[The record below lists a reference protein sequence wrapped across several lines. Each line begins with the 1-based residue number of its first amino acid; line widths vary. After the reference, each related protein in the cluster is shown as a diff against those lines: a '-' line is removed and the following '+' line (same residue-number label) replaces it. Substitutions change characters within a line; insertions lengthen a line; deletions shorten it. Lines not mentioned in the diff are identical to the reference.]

1 MLPGV
6 PCLRSLSRLGGI
18 LVCVLGG
25 FVAGIVS
32 AGPAWGERAEKS
44 EIYHFV
50 QPDGT
55 LVFSNVPTDPRF
67 KKVTRAS
74 RVRPR
79 VPAHSLE
86 RAIARTS
93 KAHGISPALLRAV
106 IKAESDFDP
115 MAVSRAGAVGL
126 MQLMPE
132 TAELLNVQDPYD
144 PAENIDGGARY
155 LRYLLDRF
163 DGNLPLALAAYN
175 AGENRV
181 ERYRTLPPI
190 TETRQYVFK
199 VLRYYRAFI
208 NSQPRTRRSP
218 SSLLT
223 SPLSL
228 PSVSSSSGSLR

>member
-1 MLPGV
+1 MVRGLQSLRPRRRRAGRLP
-6 PCLRSLSRLGGI
+6 S
-18 LVCVLGG
+18 VL
-25 FVAGIVS
+25 AGIVVLAVS
-32 AGPAWGERAEKS
+32 VAPAWGGRSDKN

-55 LVFSNVPTDPRF
+55 IVFSNVPTDPRF
-67 KKVTRAS
+67 KKVTRSS
-74 RVRPR
+74 RIRPR
-79 VPAHSLE
+79 VPTQSME
-86 RAIARTS
+86 RAIARYS
-93 KAHGISPALLRAV
+93 EAHGLSPALLRAV
-106 IKAESDFDP
+106 IKAESDFNP

-144 PAENIDGGARY
+144 PDENIDGGARY

-163 DGNLPLALAAYN
+163 NGNLPLALAAYN

-190 TETRQYVFK
+190 TETRRYVFK

-208 NSQPRTRRSP
+208 KSQRAGV
-218 SSLLT
+218 T
-223 SPLSL
+223 SRFSSL
-228 PSVSSSSGSLR
+228 PSSPSVSLSSGSLR